1 MIDIMFT
8 RRSLPL
14 LIGIT
19 LLAIPA
25 FAQQKRIALINS
37 DAFLIPASGIVRL
50 VRAMEG
56 VEREFA
62 PRRRQLSE
70 AYDEL
75 HKLKEFPG
83 YSGPIPTDPRPMTPE
98 RARGVRD
105 EIKEMTGA
113 IERVERQMQA
123 AYERR
128 MKEALDPIQEDIR
141 LELQRFTRER
151 GIELLIDG
159 RSLACVIKCDP
170 KIIESLDVTGE
181 FIEEYNRRH
190 P

>member
-1 MIDIMFT
+1 MLT
-8 RRSLPL
+8 
-14 LIGIT
+14 
-19 LLAIPA
+19 IPA

-37 DAFLIPASGIVRL
+37 DAFLTPTSGIVRL

-62 PRRRQLSE
+62 PHRRQLSE

-75 HKLKEFPG
+75 HRLKELPG

-98 RARGVRD
+98 RKKEIRD
-105 EIKEMTGA
+105 DIKAMTGA
-113 IERVERQMQA
+113 FEKSQRQVQT

-128 MKEALDPIQEDIR
+128 MKEALAPIQEDIR
-141 LELQRFTRER
+141 LELQRFAGER
-151 GIELLIDG
+151 GIQLLIDS
-159 RSLACVIKCDP
+159 RSLACVTKCDP
-170 KIIESLDVTGE
+170 MIIESLDVTGE
-181 FIEEYNRRH
+181 FIKEYNRRH